1 MEFKPT
7 IAKSIVSSVI
17 ALILGIYFGK
27 IQYIGSNK
35 IEYNFLMMLAGF
47 VIVLVLIYM
56 IWSLFQK
63 KTQVD
68 NKSVYV
74 LLIGLIISILVLGL
88 VPYLFNQPSSNF
100 SNSLVQDDQYGLGI
114 DFNQNIVIPEDC
126 NDFFECRMYKVFQS
140 KDQSLCNSEKDGFDK
155 KYCLSLA
162 TGKADFCLELPSG
175 SIGYGKMEKTGADYQ
190 YQIDSENIKC
200 VNKLAF
206 QYRDADICN
215 YMNQIEGSAFMF
227 TPNGIGG
234 VTAKSGMIAQ
244 CMYTA
249 TRADGRVGDCNNI
262 PLIILS
268 EVQNPSVIEGY
279 MSGYSSKEDIAYLF
293 RDKCVRDAVRTAV
306 NPLVEYCDE
315 IHSTIDKNICQMAV
329 AIKDSKKPQEPK
341 Q

>member
-1 MEFKPT
+1 
-7 IAKSIVSSVI
+7 
-17 ALILGIYFGK
+17 
-27 IQYIGSNK
+27 
-35 IEYNFLMMLAGF
+35 MLAGF
-47 VIVLVLIYM
+47 IIIFVLIYA
-56 IWSLFQK
+56 IWCLFQK
-63 KTQVD
+63 NRRAD

-74 LLIGLIISILVLGL
+74 LLIGLIISILILGL
-88 VPYLFNQPSSNF
+88 VPYLLNQPASNF
-100 SNSLVQDDQYGLGI
+100 NGSLVQDDQYGLGI

-126 NDFFECRMYKVFQS
+126 DKFFECRMYKVFQS
-140 KDQSLCNSEKDGFDK
+140 RDQNLCNSEEDGFNK
-155 KYCLSLA
+155 NYCLALA
-162 TGKADFCLELPSG
+162 TGKSEFCLELTSG
-175 SIGYGKMEKTGADYQ
+175 SIGYGKMNKTGADYQ

-215 YMNQIEGSAFMF
+215 YMNQIENSAFMF

-234 VTAKSGMIAQ
+234 ITAKSGMIAQ

-249 TRADGRVGDCNNI
+249 TRADGRVGDCVNI
-262 PLIILS
+262 PLINLS

-279 MSGYSSKEDIAYLF
+279 MSGYSSEEDLVYMF
-293 RDKCVRDAVRTAV
+293 RDKCIRDAVRNAE

-329 AIKDSKKPQEPK
+329 AIKDSNKLQEPK